1 MKHVKKSKLL
11 EAIDKIIDSYEIAIK
26 VNQEQFAELLKEL
39 YLYLTEQAKK
49 KLMESK
55 KLQYRTRAVEVIE

>member
-39 YLYLTEQAKK
+39 YPYLTEQAKK